1 MIEEL
6 LRLRDTRSADSPGLS
21 WAAVALRFVNSL
33 LSVLGTAVLA
43 WLLVLWGYPSPE
55 TLSLL
60 FVVPVLVSAVLYG
73 FWFALA
79 AALLSVFAYNF
90 ALLPPLWS
98 ISLNDP
104 VNAAKLAVLGLV
116 AVVASA
122 LSARVRSLALDA
134 QHRERILAGVYALS
148 QDMLGIVDV
157 GDMKA
162 AAEAKLTSL
171 LGHETSVILLDDGEI
186 SDEAARAALASGLPA
201 GGGTK
206 HHPDNPSLY
215 LPLINR
221 DKAIGAVK
229 TAAEVSARFSL
240 KTLATLTAQVAS
252 ALEKARLAEAQE
264 KKVRDA
270 EREAFLSALLSSVS
284 HDLKTPLV
292 TVIGALSALKDN
304 PPAQGD
310 SAAREI
316 VAGALEEAEKL
327 RRFLTNL
334 IELSR
339 LEAGLETIHKEPVS
353 LRDMLASALRTLH
366 PMIGRQKFSVVT
378 DPGFP
383 LLNVNSALMELVL
396 LNLLDNALKYGP
408 ADGEVKI
415 IARWDGRAVTI
426 DVDDDGGGLP
436 PSEREA
442 IFVKF
447 YRAEHGDQKVAGT
460 GLGLYICRGIVAA
473 HGGAIAAID
482 PNDGKGACIRITL
495 PASAALPFDPI
506 EEAEESF

>member
-6 LRLRDTRSADSPGLS
+6 LRMRNGRSAESPGFT
-21 WAAVALRFVNSL
+21 WAAITLRLIRSL

-43 WLLVLWGYPSPE
+43 WFLVLAGFPSPE

-60 FVVPVLVSAVLYG
+60 FVVPVLVSAALYG

-79 AALLSVFAYNF
+79 AALASVVAYNF
-90 ALLPPLWS
+90 VLLPPLWS
-98 ISLNDP
+98 ISLSAPEN
-104 VNAAKLAVLGLV
+104 VAKIAVLGIV
-116 AVVASA
+116 AVVVGAM
-122 LSARVRSLALDA
+122 SARVRALALEA

-148 QDMLGIVDV
+148 QDMLGIVDLR
-157 GDMKA
+157 DMKA
-162 AAEAKLTSL
+162 AAEAKLTLL
-171 LGHETSVILLDDGEI
+171 LGHETSVILLDNGPI
-186 SDEAARAALASGLPA
+186 SDEVARAALESRMPV

-206 HHPDNPSLY
+206 QYSDSPSLY
-215 LPLINR
+215 LPLISR
-221 DKAIGAVK
+221 EKATGAVR
-229 TAAEVSARFSL
+229 TSAEVLARFSL

-292 TVIGALSALKDN
+292 TVIGALSALKEH
-304 PPAQGD
+304 PLAQGD
-310 SAAREI
+310 PAAREI
-316 VAGALEEAEKL
+316 VTGALEEAQKL
-327 RRFLTNL
+327 RRFMTNL

-339 LEAGLETIHKEPVS
+339 LESGLETIHKEPVS
-353 LRDMLASALRTLH
+353 LRDILASALRTLL
-366 PMIGRQKFSVVT
+366 PMIGRQKFSVAS
-378 DPGFP
+378 DPDFP

-408 ADGEVKI
+408 PDGEVKI

-447 YRAEHGDQKVAGT
+447 YRAEHGDRKVAGT

-473 HGGAIAAID
+473 HGGTIAAID

-495 PASAALPFDPI
+495 PAGAALPFDLLEEV
-506 EEAEESF
+506 EEAV